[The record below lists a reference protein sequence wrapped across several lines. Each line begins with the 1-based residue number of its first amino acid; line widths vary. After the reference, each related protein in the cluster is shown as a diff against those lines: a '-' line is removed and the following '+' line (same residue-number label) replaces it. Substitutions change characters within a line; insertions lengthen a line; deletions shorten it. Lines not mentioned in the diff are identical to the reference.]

1 MKINDNDEVRKLVPL
16 DPSTNIAETPSD
28 LIS

>member
-1 MKINDNDEVRKLVPL
+1 MKINENDEVRKLVPL
-16 DPSTNIAETPSD
+16 NPSANVTETSSD